1 MTSLSDMSAPH
12 APAIVATI
20 NLTQFTSASQLE
32 SFRLARESQTNI
44 ELRNAMTNAY
54 ENYLLEEFARRVE
67 LSEMMSR
74 PMDPMFGRV
83 DHRHNPP

>member
-1 MTSLSDMSAPH
+1 MSTPH
-12 APAIVATI
+12 VPAIVASL

-32 SFRLARESQTNI
+32 SFRLARDSQTNI

-54 ENYLLEEFARRVE
+54 EDYLLEEFARSVKFHQ
-67 LSEMMSR
+67 MMSV
-74 PMDPMFGRV
+74 PFDPMFGRV